1 MSSRHRRRSASLPAE
16 SVDVSRPDLTA
27 VEAEVRADLDEKNAA
42 RELALKNC
50 RIIIR
55 TSANAIRAL
64 HRDERDRADDL
75 LAEARALITEAET
88 PLADHLDI
96 YHAGF
101 FYDAVKE
108 YAEGVLTA
116 ALLAAER
123 LPLPSEIGV
132 HSVPYLKGLGE
143 AVGEQRRRMLD
154 FLRAGRIEEAE
165 ATFVAMDAVLD
176 LLTSLD
182 YPDGMT
188 AGLRRTTDVARSLIE
203 RSRSDLTTAV
213 VQERLRSDLGRS

>member
-1 MSSRHRRRSASLPAE
+1 
-16 SVDVSRPDLTA
+16 VNTDRPDLTA
-27 VEAEVRADLDEKNAA
+27 VEAAVRADLDEKNEA

-64 HRDERDRADDL
+64 HRGEEDRAAEL
-75 LAEARALITEAET
+75 LAEARALIAEAEA
-88 PLADHLDI
+88 PLADHQDI

-116 ALLAAER
+116 ALLAGEP
-123 LPLPSEIGV
+123 LPLPSDIGV

-154 FLRAGRIEEAE
+154 FLRSGRIVDAE

-188 AGLRRTTDVARSLIE
+188 AGLRRTTDIARSLIE
-203 RSRSDLTTAV
+203 RSRSDLTTTV
-213 VQERLRSDLGRS
+213 VQERLRSDLSSRV

>member
-1 MSSRHRRRSASLPAE
+1 MSNRHLRRSVSSPAE
-16 SVDVSRPDLTA
+16 PVDGSGPDLTA

-64 HRDERDRADDL
+64 HRGERNRADEL
-75 LAEARALITEAET
+75 LAEARTLIAEAEA
-88 PLADHLDI
+88 PLADHQDI

-116 ALLAAER
+116 ALLAGER
-123 LPLPSEIGV
+123 LPLMEDV
-132 HSVPYLKGLGE
+132 YQSVSGSNYRNRAVANLLIRDSFPQTEKRYLLK
-143 AVGEQRRRMLD
+143 ML
-154 FLRAGRIEEAE
+154 
-165 ATFVAMDAVLD
+165 
-176 LLTSLD
+176 
-182 YPDGMT
+182 
-188 AGLRRTTDVARSLIE
+188 
-203 RSRSDLTTAV
+203 
-213 VQERLRSDLGRS
+213 

>member
-1 MSSRHRRRSASLPAE
+1 MDL
-16 SVDVSRPDLTA
+16 SRPDLTA

-64 HRDERDRADDL
+64 HRDERNHAEEL
-75 LAEARALITEAET
+75 LAEARALIAEAEA
-88 PLADHLDI
+88 PLADHQDI

-116 ALLAAER
+116 ALLAGER
-123 LPLPSEIGV
+123 LPLPTEIGV

-213 VQERLRSDLGRS
+213 VQERLRSELGGV

>member
-1 MSSRHRRRSASLPAE
+1 MELSH
-16 SVDVSRPDLTA
+16 PDLTA

-64 HRDERDRADDL
+64 HRDERDRAEEL
-75 LAEARALITEAET
+75 LAEARALIAEAEA
-88 PLADHLDI
+88 PLADHQDI

-116 ALLAAER
+116 ALLAGER
-123 LPLPSEIGV
+123 LPLPSEVGV

-213 VQERLRSDLGRS
+213 VQERLRSELGGD

>member
-1 MSSRHRRRSASLPAE
+1 VTLEP
-16 SVDVSRPDLTA
+16 PDLSA
-27 VEAEVRADLDEKNAA
+27 VEAAVRADLDEKNAA

-50 RIIIR
+50 RVIIR
-55 TSANAIRAL
+55 TSATAIRSL
-64 HRDERDRADDL
+64 HRGERERAAELLDDARVL
-75 LAEARALITEAET
+75 IEEAEASLGR
-88 PLADHLDI
+88 HQDI

-108 YAEGVLTA
+108 YAEGILTA
-116 ALLAAER
+116 ALLAGDPI
-123 LPLPSEIGV
+123 PLPSEIGV

-154 FLRAGRIEEAE
+154 YLRAGKIEDAE
-165 ATFVAMDAVLD
+165 STFVAMDAVLD

-188 AGLRRTTDVARSLIE
+188 AGLRRTTDIARSLIE

-213 VQERLRSDLGRS
+213 VQERLRSRLGGN